1 MIAQAAAVA
10 QGSVSSGCSRQSAA
24 GDGRGASG
32 GGVAHGSSVSS
43 AAGGRVA
50 GSGRRRRQG
59 SRRRASAASS
69 LAEVDDRASVAGRQR
84 ASAVEALASWREGRA
99 VAPAPHSVP
108 GFIRHGWRFTVAT
121 LHSGWIFS
129 TARCNNFFHPL
140 LYSWRLVLFP
150 YSIADSVSSCIDS
163 GRGGGPRSH
172 GWGGPLAA
180 APPRYSDHQI
190 WEPARI
196 HQLHGWHRH
205 HSAQPQAERVPRPLN
220 QSRTRRSPARNHPRL
235 PLSPIN

>member
-50 GSGRRRRQG
+50 GSGRRRWMT
-59 SRRRASAASS
+59 
-69 LAEVDDRASVAGRQR
+69 AGRQR

-150 YSIADSVSSCIDS
+150 YSTADSLSSCIDS
-163 GRGGGPRSH
+163 GRGGGPRRH
-172 GWGGPLAA
+172 
-180 APPRYSDHQI
+180 
-190 WEPARI
+190 
-196 HQLHGWHRH
+196 LHAILTIRSGNRLG
-205 HSAQPQAERVPRPLN
+205 SISCMAGIGT
-220 QSRTRRSPARNHPRL
+220 TRRSRRRRGYRGP
-235 PLSPIN
+235 